1 MTKDEYKAIKKKG
14 SDLRERLRKR
24 LNVPEL
30 PAVSDENYDK
40 IRSIYNSADKQ
51 VTKFLNN
58 LESKEFFKTWY
69 PIEYLSEKDVEDIA
83 VIVISR
89 MRNGTTDRKILDN
102 IKKGICMVTT
112 GFCCMVIEIVMIR
125 YLLKILNY

>member
-14 SDLRERLRKR
+14 SDFRERLRKR

-30 PAVSDENYDK
+30 PSTSDENYEN
-40 IRSIYNSADKQ
+40 IRSIYNSMNKQ

-69 PIEYLSEKDVEDIA
+69 PIEYLYGK
-83 VIVISR
+83 R
-89 MRNGTTDRKILDN
+89 R
-102 IKKGICMVTT
+102 
-112 GFCCMVIEIVMIR
+112 
-125 YLLKILNY
+125 

>member
-1 MTKDEYKAIKKKG
+1 MIPPTEKKEAVYITFFRGKSGNWGNGANFIFFINEKLVVNMTKDEYKAIKKKG

-58 LESKEFFKTWY
+58 LESKEFFKT
-69 PIEYLSEKDVEDIA
+69 
-83 VIVISR
+83 
-89 MRNGTTDRKILDN
+89 
-102 IKKGICMVTT
+102 
-112 GFCCMVIEIVMIR
+112 
-125 YLLKILNY
+125 

>member
-1 MTKDEYKAIKKKG
+1 MPKLHAAND
-14 SDLRERLRKR
+14 D
-24 LNVPEL
+24 
-30 PAVSDENYDK
+30 YDK
-40 IRSIYNSADKQ
+40 NHIKYNSVDNQLTGFPENFA
-51 VTKFLNN
+51 
-58 LESKEFFKTWY
+58 SKEFFKTWY

-89 MRNGTTDRKILDN
+89 MGNGTTDRKILDN